1 MIDAKTVFNMVAN
14 KVRAEYHEGYVY
26 LTRKPEWRPEHF
38 PYCYMTQIEKSVD
51 RKTAIGNKPV
61 MWNHGYEWQLAS
73 NKEAGALDELEAIE
87 KIIVDAMLEMGF
99 SVVSVTEVPNLTD
112 PSIARKVLRFTGTVG
127 NNGYIYTR
135 R

>member
-1 MIDAKTVFNMVAN
+1 M
-14 KVRAEYHEGYVY
+14 
-26 LTRKPEWRPEHF
+26 
-38 PYCYMTQIEKSVD
+38 
-51 RKTAIGNKPV
+51 
-61 MWNHGYEWQLAS
+61 AS
-73 NKEAGALDELEAIE
+73 NKETGALDELEAIE